1 MANDKT
7 LTFDLP
13 QIQDS
18 QQNRYPLLFIDKILE
33 AVPGERATGLKCW
46 TYNEWFFPA
55 HYEDEPNVPGFIQV
69 ESLVQTFIMTFLS
82 FEEHKGNK
90 TNFVSMDKV
99 KFKKKIVPGDV
110 MLIEA
115 ILDSF
120 KRGIA
125 KGSAKGTVDGELA
138 CYAEF
143 VVALPSVFENFKP
156 KG

>member
-13 QIQDS
+13 QIKDS

-82 FEEHKGNK
+82 LRNTK
-90 TNFVSMDKV
+90 
-99 KFKKKIVPGDV
+99 
-110 MLIEA
+110 A
-115 ILDSF
+115 IKQIL
-120 KRGIA
+120 
-125 KGSAKGTVDGELA
+125 
-138 CYAEF
+138 
-143 VVALPSVFENFKP
+143 
-156 KG
+156 